1 MLPQDIFEVV
11 IRSTPLVSIDIIL
24 KNTAGE
30 LLLGK
35 RSNSPAQGNWF
46 VPGGRVLKDEPLD
59 LAFKRLIE
67 NELGLKEE
75 VSSNFKGVYQHFY
88 DDNFLGNTFT
98 THYVVLAY
106 EVNFNGGLSSLPEEQ
121 HSDYKWFTQDELL
134 LNEQVHEHTKWYF
147 QSEKQADKM
156 FT

>member
-1 MLPQDIFEVV
+1 MLPQDVFEVV

-24 KNTAGE
+24 KNTTGE
-30 LLLGK
+30 VLLGK
-35 RSNSPAQGNWF
+35 RNNRPAKGNWF

-67 NELGLKEE
+67 NELGLRGK
-75 VSSNFKGVYQHFY
+75 VNSNFKGVYQHFY
-88 DDNFLGNTFT
+88 DDNFLGDTFT

-106 EVNFNGGLSSLPEEQ
+106 EVCFNGELSSLPEEQ

-134 LNEQVHEHTKWYF
+134 LNEKVHEHTKWYF
-147 QSEKQADKM
+147 QNDKQADKM
-156 FT
+156 FK